1 MKADKENCWIY
12 TDDNYKT
19 CEMVFKWTYYS
30 DDVLPRV
37 ILVPKVY
44 REDGKQYKVEYFNSP
59 VIPHTP
65 KGHITT
71 IKAPKGCKVNLH
83 LNTSVVEYYD

>member
-30 DDVLPRV
+30 DDDHPRV

-44 REDGKQYKVEYFNSP
+44 REDGKQYKVEYFQAP

-71 IKAPKGCKVNLH
+71 IKAPKGCKVELF
-83 LNTSVVEYYD
+83 LNCVVEYYD